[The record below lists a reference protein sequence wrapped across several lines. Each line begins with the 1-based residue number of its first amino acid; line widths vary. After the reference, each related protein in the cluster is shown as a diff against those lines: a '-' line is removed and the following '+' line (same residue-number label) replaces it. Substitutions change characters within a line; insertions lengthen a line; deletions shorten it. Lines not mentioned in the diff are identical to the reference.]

1 MKRSTTRGPRP
12 DMDGVT
18 CPLML
23 ALTLMVLPG
32 ALVAQSGVDGSVAPE
47 SSYRD
52 ATARRLHESAME
64 ARERFDASVLSY
76 TAVVRQRIS
85 ASLRMPLKDRTL
97 YRSEAAHRLWW
108 KRDGEN
114 LVQVLAF
121 REQTPAGVD
130 MEDIELDRFDSSF
143 DPMNDKLFFG
153 LAENDEDEG
162 GPDEDDFW
170 FEHPLYRDWV
180 DSYWFSA
187 GDTISISLPDGR
199 QVRSIELQVVPRQA
213 DVHRMTG
220 SLWIEP
226 EEGHLT
232 RAVYRLSDQF
242 DAFRDIADLQEE
254 EDEGLR
260 RIPGML
266 KPWTFDLK
274 MIAVD
279 YGLWDFEVWM
289 PRSMRMDGLAGAG
302 IIKFPVT
309 MDYSYGVEDVST
321 ERSMAAGDAD
331 NLPEMHF
338 EKRSEAMAYLN
349 QLAFGEDVDYEMRRG
364 AGGDDGRAHIMVPT
378 DRAFLGSSPELPPP
392 IWEEAAG
399 FTSEVELRQMFDDL
413 ADLPGAPTADV
424 PVTLRWGLQR
434 PDLSRFNRVEGLSL
448 GIRGQIRPT
457 TVMGPLSLT
466 GTARIGLGDL
476 EPNLRADMTHEGLR
490 RRISLSGYSELAAI
504 DAGARH
510 LGLGNSLLAALFGR
524 DDGDY
529 FYRSGAS
536 LEWLPPSAARRTY
549 RVRTYAEYQRPASVA
564 TEFAVFQFWKEGWAY
579 RPNIAADEGWEYGAV
594 LDVNPWWG
602 SDPLLT
608 QGGFDLM
615 VQGGTGMADYA
626 RASLTGRIVV
636 PFPSAL
642 RVAVEAGGGTS
653 WGDPTVQ
660 RLWFVGGSRTLRGY
674 GPRIA
679 GGADYTRGRI
689 EIARTFVWGALS
701 LFSDYGWA
709 GTWDGFEVS
718 NGYTS
723 AGVGLSIL
731 DGLIRMDAA
740 QGLKDPMGFRFEF
753 YLDGIL

>member
-1 MKRSTTRGPRP
+1 MKGSASRDHRHGMGR
-12 DMDGVT
+12 VT
-18 CPLML
+18 
-23 ALTLMVLPG
+23 LTILLVLTFTASPG
-32 ALVAQSGVDGSVAPE
+32 ALVGQSGMDGGVASE

-64 ARERFDASVLSY
+64 ARERFDEAVLSY
-76 TAVVRQRIS
+76 TAVVRQRMS

-108 KRDGEN
+108 KRDGDN

-130 MEDIELDRFDSSF
+130 IEDIELDRFDSSF

-153 LAENDEDEG
+153 LAENDEDEEG
-162 GPDEDDFW
+162 SDEDDFW

-180 DSYWFSA
+180 DSYWFST

-226 EEGHLT
+226 EQGHLT
-232 RAVYRLSDQF
+232 RAVYRLTDQF
-242 DAFRDIADLQEE
+242 DAFRDIADLQVE

-260 RIPGML
+260 RIPGVL
-266 KPWTFDLK
+266 KPWTFDLR

-302 IIKFPVT
+302 IIKLPVT
-309 MDYSYGVEDVST
+309 MDYSYKIEDVST
-321 ERSMAAGDAD
+321 ETNIEAGDAD
-331 NLPEMHF
+331 ILPEMHF
-338 EKRSEAMAYLN
+338 QKRSEAMAYLN
-349 QLAFGEDVDYEMRRG
+349 RLAFGEDVDYDMRRG
-364 AGGDDGRAHIMVPT
+364 AGGNDGRASIILPA
-378 DRAFLGSSPELPPP
+378 DRAFLRSSPELPPP
-392 IWEEAAG
+392 IWEDAPG
-399 FTSEVELRQMFDDL
+399 FTSDVELRAMFDDL
-413 ADLPGAPTADV
+413 ADLPAAPMAHM
-424 PVTLRWGLQR
+424 PSTLRWGLQR
-434 PDLSRFNRVEGLSL
+434 PDLVRFNRVEGLSF

-476 EPNLRADMTHEGLR
+476 APNLRAEITHEGLH
-490 RRISLSGYSELAAI
+490 RRISVSGYNELTSI
-504 DAGARH
+504 EEGARH
-510 LGLGNSLLAALFGR
+510 LGLGNSLTSVLFGR

-529 FYRSGAS
+529 YYRSGAS

-549 RVRTYAEYQRPASVA
+549 RVRTYAEYQRPASVS
-564 TEFAVFQFWKEGWAY
+564 TEFAAFQFWKEGWTY

-602 SDPLLT
+602 SDPFLT

-615 VQGGTGMADYA
+615 MQGGTGMTDYA
-626 RASLTGRIVV
+626 RASLIGRIVV
-636 PFPSAL
+636 PLPSAF

-709 GTWDGFEVS
+709 GTWDGFDVS

-731 DGLIRMDAA
+731 DGLVRLDVA
-740 QGLKDPMGFRFEF
+740 QGLKNPKAFRFDF